1 MSTPNPS
8 SLSHPAMQSQPEPAL
23 TTTPTTQDQ
32 EMLVGSS
39 TSKKSSMYIPT
50 VGDDT
55 ITDKE
60 HICLHK
66 FISQMT
72 CPSWQVAPPRNLG
85 EKKHGK
91 LKADELRSCIKFD
104 ILTAFAQLW
113 ASNADMNDESALR
126 RKKVVNSTI
135 LLAMAI

>member
-32 EMLVGSS
+32 EMLVREQYV
-39 TSKKSSMYIPT
+39 KEVPDVPT
-50 VGDDT
+50 VGDDA

-60 HICLHK
+60 HIRLHK

-126 RKKVVNSTI
+126 
-135 LLAMAI
+135 

>member
-1 MSTPNPS
+1 
-8 SLSHPAMQSQPEPAL
+8 
-23 TTTPTTQDQ
+23 
-32 EMLVGSS
+32 
-39 TSKKSSMYIPT
+39 
-50 VGDDT
+50 
-55 ITDKE
+55 
-60 HICLHK
+60 
-66 FISQMT
+66 MT

-113 ASNADMNDESALR
+113 ASNADMNDESVLR

-135 LLAMAI
+135 LLAMAIRWATSC